1 MFGLGQ
7 QGYGGGYGGQGQQG
21 YQPGYQQ
28 GYGNQPSFLSNP
40 NQPVK
45 IISSINPSFCLDSS
59 QDKSELNDLII
70 YHQNNGPN
78 QKWRVLND
86 GMGNIGFA
94 SLQNGGTLQVPI
106 QSNGKEGTKCIVGP
120 PIGNPNEKWQV
131 VPEGNF
137 FVIRSAINPNLC
149 LDIDG

>member
-7 QGYGGGYGGQGQQG
+7 QGFGGLGGLG
-21 YQPGYQQ
+21 QQ

-45 IISSINPSFCLDSS
+45 ILSSINPSFCLDSS
-59 QDKSELNDLII
+59 QDRSELNDLII

-94 SLQNGGTLQVPI
+94 CLQNGGTLQIPP

-131 VPEGNF
+131 VP
-137 FVIRSAINPNLC
+137 
-149 LDIDG
+149 